1 MNTTENGD
9 GDRILEGSMEHLVNT
24 LGLDVDTRLLHTV
37 EDVKL
42 LYGDATFMDR
52 PSRVSFPTFFY
63 PTLFQH
69 LIWNLWTKSKDKGR
83 RFFSYA
89 YPCRI
94 VSRNIL
100 GFTCHQYMS
109 VYRME
114 EITNRMLRHDKVNFV
129 EYYEKRQLYERQEI
143 RFNNGLKGFVL
154 GNHHYPDSEYLW
166 KDTILDMKKIIED
179 HEGRRDPKIVFV
191 VKIYYRRTFEN
202 RVPVERFIPWISGY
216 IPEKPDSDIT
226 MDDRTQIFQNQW
238 KGSDLDSVRDLERHY
253 YGESKSLYQGQVPR
267 CIMID
272 ATWVQWL

>member
-1 MNTTENGD
+1 MNATVNGD
-9 GDRILEGSMEHLVNT
+9 DDRILEGSMEHLVNT
-24 LGLDVDTRLLHTV
+24 LGLNVDTRLLHTV

-63 PTLFQH
+63 PNLFQQ
-69 LIWNLWTKSKDKGR
+69 LIWNLWAKSKDKGR

-94 VSRNIL
+94 VSDNIL
-100 GFTCHQYMS
+100 RFTRHQIMS
-109 VYRME
+109 RYRME
-114 EITNRMLRHDKVNFV
+114 NTTIQIQRHDKVNFV
-129 EYYEKRQLYERQEI
+129 EYYGKRDIYERKDI
-143 RFNNGLKGFVL
+143 RFNNGLNGFVL
-154 GNHHYPDSEYLW
+154 CNFYPDTARVWGSPLV
-166 KDTILDMKKIIED
+166 DMKKIIED
-179 HEGRRDPKIVFV
+179 YEGRRDPKIVFV
-191 VKIYYRRTFEN
+191 VKIYYRRTTEN